1 MLEVQNG
8 LVVAAWLVADLVEL
22 LSGPVEV
29 VPIAVPAELVGSGR
43 VGEVAVVRAGLAAL
57 EPVSVG
63 HWLVVAFEADAES
76 FGIAVAVVAES
87 E

>member
-8 LVVAAWLVADLVEL
+8 LFVAAWLVADLVEL
-22 LSGPVEV
+22 FSGPVEV
-29 VPIAVPAELVGSGR
+29 VAIAVPAELVGSGR
-43 VGEVAVVRAGLAAL
+43 AGEVVIVRAGLAAL

-63 HWLVVAFEADAES
+63 HWLVVAFAADAES
-76 FGIAVAVVAES
+76 LGIAVAVAAEA